1 MATVS
6 TKLTLDT
13 SGFNRGIKSAENGMA
28 KFKAAAGPAVLG
40 GVAAGFAAA
49 AAAAAG
55 LAVGIKGALDLAGA
69 LSDLSSRTG
78 VAAGELRI
86 LQEAFARNGLS
97 AEKVGPSI
105 NKMQRALVEAGDGT
119 GPAAEAFKMLGISVD
134 GLRGMDASS
143 QFAAIGQAI
152 NALPD
157 PAARAAAAMQLF
169 GRSGGE
175 MLTLFANSGAM
186 AEAARSVGDQADILT
201 RNANLFDQASDIL
214 GSVATKMQGFFVGV
228 ADTLVPALMPL
239 LEAADGID
247 LSGLGQ
253 DLGNAI
259 AFGLTVITS
268 GNLGN
273 ILSAQLKLSGA
284 QFINLLVQGISGM
297 VAFLAQR
304 LIDIP
309 SEFVTLLGIVTKA
322 EFWAGVGNG
331 LLAAAMKFAAVIQ
344 RAAAALLDAVS
355 NVPGLGGAAGLAAG
369 YRESAAQMDA
379 GAAERGAAASDA
391 LSGPLAQVRERIAQS
406 FNNAITAAAA
416 AMEQAGETIDTTELQ
431 AARDGLVGEITTQM
445 EANRQAVR
453 SRFEATKTQTPLM
466 EDMEDSAGKG
476 KGNAG
481 VIAQSLQS
489 VGGGAAFARFSDAA
503 NPAAEAV
510 REQKKS
516 NNYLATIAEGIN
528 SIRNGNGGLMPA

>member
-1 MATVS
+1 
-6 TKLTLDT
+6 
-13 SGFNRGIKSAENGMA
+13 
-28 KFKAAAGPAVLG
+28 
-40 GVAAGFAAA
+40 
-49 AAAAAG
+49 
-55 LAVGIKGALDLAGA
+55 
-69 LSDLSSRTG
+69 
-78 VAAGELRI
+78 
-86 LQEAFARNGLS
+86 
-97 AEKVGPSI
+97 
-105 NKMQRALVEAGDGT
+105 
-119 GPAAEAFKMLGISVD
+119 
-134 GLRGMDASS
+134 
-143 QFAAIGQAI
+143 
-152 NALPD
+152 
-157 PAARAAAAMQLF
+157 
-169 GRSGGE
+169 
-175 MLTLFANSGAM
+175 
-186 AEAARSVGDQADILT
+186 
-201 RNANLFDQASDIL
+201 
-214 GSVATKMQGFFVGV
+214 
-228 ADTLVPALMPL
+228 MPL

-406 FNNAITAAAA
+406 FDNAITAAAA

-445 EANRQAVR
+445 DANRQAVR
-453 SRFEATKTQTPLM
+453 AKFEATKTQTPLM

-516 NNYLATIAEGIN
+516 NGYLETIAAGIN
-528 SIRNGNGGLMPA
+528 YIRSGNGNLMPA

>member
-1 MATVS
+1 MAAKVTA
-6 TKLTLDT
+6 KLALDA
-13 SGFNRGIKSAENGMA
+13 SGFTATLTKAQAALGKLSAVGVPVIA
-28 KFKAAAGPAVLG
+28 AGLAAAS
-40 GVAAGFAAA
+40 
-49 AAAAAG
+49 AAAAG
-55 LAVGIKGALDLAGA
+55 LAVGVKSALDLGGA
-69 LSDLSSRTG
+69 LSELSARTG
-78 VAAGELRI
+78 VSAGSLRV
-86 LQEAFARNGLS
+86 LQEAFARSGLS
-97 AEKVGPSI
+97 AEQVGPAV
-105 NKMQRALVEAGDGT
+105 NKLQRAIVEAGTGT
-119 GPAAEAFKMLGISVD
+119 GPAAKAFQSLGLSVD
-134 GLRGMDASS
+134 SLRGMSAAE
-143 QFAAIGQAI
+143 QFQTIGQAI
-152 NALPD
+152 GALPD
-157 PAARAAAAMQLF
+157 PAARAAAAMQIF

-175 MLTLFANSGAM
+175 LLALFSNSGAM
-186 AEAARSVGDQADILT
+186 AEAARAVGGQANILT
-201 RNANLFDQASDIL
+201 RNADMFDKASDIL
-214 GSVATKMQGFFVGV
+214 NGIGTKLQGFFVGV

-259 AFGLTVITS
+259 AFALTVITS

-284 QFINLLVQGISGM
+284 QFINLLVQGLTGM
-297 VAFLAQR
+297 AAFLAQR
-304 LIDIP
+304 LVDIP
-309 SEFVTLLGIVTKA
+309 AEFVTVLGIVTKA

-344 RAAAALLDAVS
+344 RAAASLLDAVS

-406 FNNAITAAAA
+406 FDNAVNAAAA

-431 AARDGLVGEITTQM
+431 AARDGLVGEINTQM
-445 EANRQAVR
+445 EANREAAR
-453 SRFEATKTQTPLM
+453 SQFNATKTQTPLLEGM
-466 EDMEDSAGKG
+466 EGQAGKSNTG
-476 KGNAG
+476 I
-481 VIAQSLQS
+481 IAQSLQK

-516 NNYLATIAEGIN
+516 NNYLATIADGIN
-528 SIRNGNGGLMPA
+528 YLRNGNGTLMPV

>member
-13 SGFNRGIKSAENGMA
+13 SGFNRGIKSAESGMA

-78 VAAGELRI
+78 VAAGELRV

-97 AEKVGPSI
+97 ADKVGPSI
-105 NKMQRALVEAGDGT
+105 NKMQRAVVEAGDGT

-152 NALPD
+152 NSIPD
-157 PAARAAAAMQLF
+157 PAGRAAAAMQIF
-169 GRSGGE
+169 GKSGGE

-284 QFINLLVQGISGM
+284 QFVNLLVQGITGM

-304 LIDIP
+304 MIDIP
-309 SEFVTLLGIVTKA
+309 ADFATLMGIVTKP

-331 LLAAAMKFAAVIQ
+331 LLGAAQKFAALINN
-344 RAAAALLDAVS
+344 AAAALLEAIS
-355 NVPGLGGAAGLAAG
+355 KVPGMGGAAGLAQGFRDTATGLNQSADQNIGQAG
-369 YRESAAQMDA
+369 DALLGPIEQARAQLSQSFDNA
-379 GAAERGAAASDA
+379 VNAAA
-391 LSGPLAQVRERIAQS
+391 I
-406 FNNAITAAAA
+406 
-416 AMEQAGETIDTTELQ
+416 AMEAVGETIDTTELQ

-445 EANRQAVR
+445 DANRQAVR
-453 SRFEATKTQTPLM
+453 AKFEATKTQTPLM
-466 EDMEDSAGKG
+466 DEMEDSAGKG
-476 KGNAG
+476 KGSAG

-528 SIRNGNGGLMPA
+528 YIRNGNGSLMPA

>member
-1 MATVS
+1 MAAKVTA
-6 TKLTLDT
+6 KLALDA
-13 SGFNRGIKSAENGMA
+13 SGFTATLTKAQAALGKLSAVGVPVIA
-28 KFKAAAGPAVLG
+28 AGLAAAS
-40 GVAAGFAAA
+40 
-49 AAAAAG
+49 AAAAG
-55 LAVGIKGALDLAGA
+55 LAVGVKSALDLGGA
-69 LSDLSSRTG
+69 LSDLSTRTG
-78 VAAGELRI
+78 VAAGQLRI

-97 AEKVGPSI
+97 AEQVGPAV
-105 NKMQRALVEAGDGT
+105 NKMQRALVEAGDGA
-119 GPAAEAFKMLGISVD
+119 GPTAKAFQTLGLSVES
-134 GLRGMDASS
+134 LRGMDASA

-406 FNNAITAAAA
+406 FDNAITAAAA

-445 EANRQAVR
+445 DANRQAVR

-516 NNYLATIAEGIN
+516 NNYLAAIAEGIN
-528 SIRNGNGGLMPA
+528 YIRNGNGSLMPA

>member
-152 NALPD
+152 NSISD
-157 PAARAAAAMQLF
+157 PAGRAAAAMQIF
-169 GRSGGE
+169 GKSGGE

-406 FNNAITAAAA
+406 FDNAITAAAA

-445 EANRQAVR
+445 DANRQAVR
-453 SRFEATKTQTPLM
+453 AKFEATKTQTPLM

-516 NNYLATIAEGIN
+516 NNYLAAIAEGIN
-528 SIRNGNGGLMPA
+528 YIRNGNGSLMPA

>member
-1 MATVS
+1 MAAKVTA
-6 TKLTLDT
+6 KLALDA
-13 SGFNRGIKSAENGMA
+13 SGFTATLTKAQAALGKLSAVGVPVIA
-28 KFKAAAGPAVLG
+28 AGLAAAS
-40 GVAAGFAAA
+40 
-49 AAAAAG
+49 AAAAG
-55 LAVGIKGALDLAGA
+55 LAVGVKGALDLGGA
-69 LSDLSSRTG
+69 LSDLSTRTG
-78 VAAGELRI
+78 VAAGELRV

-97 AEKVGPSI
+97 AEQVGPAI
-105 NKMQRALVEAGDGT
+105 NKLQRAIIEGGQGVATYKRAFDG
-119 GPAAEAFKMLGISVD
+119 LGISLD
-134 GLRGMDASS
+134 SLRGMSS
-143 QFAAIGQAI
+143 AEQFQTIGAAING
-152 NALPD
+152 LTD
-157 PAARAAAAMQLF
+157 PAARAATAMQIF

-175 MLTLFANSGAM
+175 LLTLFANAGAM
-186 AEAARSVGDQADILT
+186 GEAARSVGDQADILT

-259 AFGLTVITS
+259 AFALTVITS

-284 QFINLLVQGISGM
+284 QFINLLVQGLTGM
-297 VAFLAQR
+297 AAFLAQR
-304 LIDIP
+304 LVDIP
-309 SEFVTLLGIVTKA
+309 SEFVTILGIVTKA

-406 FNNAITAAAA
+406 FDNAITAAAA
-416 AMEQAGETIDTTELQ
+416 AMEQAGDTIDTTELQ
-431 AARDGLVGEITTQM
+431 AARDGLIGEITTQM
-445 EANRQAVR
+445 EANREAAR
-453 SRFEATKTQTPLM
+453 ARFEATKTQTPLL
-466 EDMEDSAGKG
+466 EGIEGQAGKSNTG
-476 KGNAG
+476 I
-481 VIAQSLQS
+481 IAQSLQK

-516 NNYLATIAEGIN
+516 NNYLATIADGIN
-528 SIRNGNGGLMPA
+528 YIRTLNGGLMSV

>member
-1 MATVS
+1 MAAKVTA
-6 TKLTLDT
+6 KLALDA
-13 SGFNRGIKSAENGMA
+13 SGFTATLTKAQAALGKLSAVGVPVI
-28 KFKAAAGPAVLG
+28 AAGL
-40 GVAAGFAAA
+40 AAA
-49 AAAAAG
+49 ATAAAG
-55 LAVGIKGALDLAGA
+55 LAVGVKSALDLGGA

-78 VAAGELRI
+78 VAAGQLRI

-97 AEKVGPSI
+97 AEQVGPAI
-105 NKMQRALVEAGDGT
+105 NKMQRALVEAGDGA
-119 GPAAEAFKMLGISVD
+119 GPTAKAFQTLGLSVE

-284 QFINLLVQGISGM
+284 QFINLLVQGVTGM

-304 LIDIP
+304 MIDIP
-309 SEFVTLLGIVTKA
+309 ADFVTLLGVVTKA
-322 EFWAGVGNG
+322 EFWAGVGYG
-331 LLAAAMKFAAVIQ
+331 LLGAAQKFAAIINN
-344 RAAAALLDAVS
+344 AAASLLEALAK
-355 NVPGLGGAAGLAAG
+355 VPGLGGAGNIAAG
-369 YRESAAQMDA
+369 FRDTANRLDSDADSNLAQA
-379 GAAERGAAASDA
+379 GDA
-391 LSGPLAQVRERIAQS
+391 LSGPLAQVRDRLSQS
-406 FNNAITAAAA
+406 FDNAINAAAI
-416 AMEQAGETIDTTELQ
+416 AMEAAGETIDTTELQ

-445 EANRQAVR
+445 EANREAVR

-466 EDMEDSAGKG
+466 DDMEGQAGKSNTG
-476 KGNAG
+476 I
-481 VIAQSLQS
+481 IAQSLQK

-503 NPAAEAV
+503 NPAAQQL
-510 REQKKS
+510 RESQKQTG
-516 NNYLATIAEGIN
+516 YLKTIADNIMP
-528 SIRNGNGGLMPA
+528 SPMKLMPV

>member
-1 MATVS
+1 MAAKVTA
-6 TKLTLDT
+6 KLALDA
-13 SGFNRGIKSAENGMA
+13 SGFTATLTKAQAALGKLSAVGVPVIA
-28 KFKAAAGPAVLG
+28 AGLAAAS
-40 GVAAGFAAA
+40 
-49 AAAAAG
+49 AAAAG
-55 LAVGIKGALDLAGA
+55 LAVGVKSALDLGGA
-69 LSDLSSRTG
+69 LSDLSTRTG
-78 VAAGELRI
+78 VAAGQLRI

-143 QFAAIGQAI
+143 QFSAIGQAI
-152 NALPD
+152 NSIPD
-157 PAARAAAAMQLF
+157 PAGRAAAAMQIF
-169 GRSGGE
+169 GKSGGE

-284 QFINLLVQGISGM
+284 QFVNTMVSGLTGIL
-297 VAFLAQR
+297 AFLATNMVQM
-304 LIDIP
+304 P
-309 SEFVTLLGIVTKA
+309 ANFVKILGIVTQP
-322 EFWAGVGNG
+322 EFWSGLGNG
-331 LLAAAMKFAAVIQ
+331 LVAAAMKFAAIIQ
-344 RAAAALLDAVS
+344 RAAASVLDAIS
-355 NVPGLGGAAGLAAG
+355 NVPGLGGAAGMAQT
-369 YRESAAQMDA
+369 YRDSADQMDV
-379 GAAERGAAASDA
+379 GASEFGARASEQ
-391 LSGPLAQVRERIAQS
+391 LQGPLNTYIEALQES
-406 FNNAITAAAA
+406 FGKSFEAMANAI
-416 AMEQAGETIDTTELQ
+416 ESPGETIDTTELQ
-431 AARDGLVGEITTQM
+431 AARDGLVGEIATQM
-445 EANRQAVR
+445 ESNREAAR

-466 EDMEDSAGKG
+466 EDMEGQAGKSNTG
-476 KGNAG
+476 I
-481 VIAQSLQS
+481 IAQSLQK

-516 NNYLATIAEGIN
+516 NGYLETIAAGIN
-528 SIRNGNGGLMPA
+528 YIRSGNGTLMPA

>member
-1 MATVS
+1 MATVT

-40 GVAAGFAAA
+40 AVAAGFAAA

-97 AEKVGPSI
+97 AEQVGPAI
-105 NKMQRALVEAGDGT
+105 NKMQRALVEAGDGA
-119 GPAAEAFKMLGISVD
+119 GPTAKAFQTLGLSVD
-134 GLRGMDASS
+134 SLRGMDASS

-284 QFINLLVQGISGM
+284 QFVNTMVSGLTGII
-297 VAFLAQR
+297 AFLATNMVQM
-304 LIDIP
+304 P
-309 SEFVTLLGIVTKA
+309 ANFVKILGIVTQP
-322 EFWAGVGNG
+322 EFWSGLGNG
-331 LLAAAMKFAAVIQ
+331 LVAAAMKFAAIIQ
-344 RAAAALLDAVS
+344 RAAASVLDAIS
-355 NVPGLGGAAGLAAG
+355 NAPGLGGAAGMAQT
-369 YRESAAQMDA
+369 YRDSADQMDA
-379 GAAERGAAASDA
+379 GASEFGAKASEQ
-391 LSGPLAQVRERIAQS
+391 LQGPLNTYIEALQES
-406 FNNAITAAAA
+406 FGKSFDAMADAIQNT
-416 AMEQAGETIDTTELQ
+416 GETIDTTELQ

-445 EANRQAVR
+445 EANREAVR

-466 EDMEDSAGKG
+466 DEMEDSAGKG
-476 KGNAG
+476 KGSAG

-516 NNYLATIAEGIN
+516 NGYLQTIAEGIN
-528 SIRNGNGGLMPA
+528 YIRNGNGSLMPT

>member
-97 AEKVGPSI
+97 ADKVGPSI
-105 NKMQRALVEAGDGT
+105 NKMQRAVVEAGDGT

-152 NALPD
+152 NSIPD
-157 PAARAAAAMQLF
+157 PAGRAAAAMQIF
-169 GRSGGE
+169 GKSGGE

-228 ADTLVPALMPL
+228 ADTLVPALKSLPGVQVASPKGGMYAFFQLPSHADSL
-239 LEAADGID
+239 FTAKRLVSEA
-247 LSGLGQ
+247 GLGLAPGSAFAPESSAWLRWCFASK
-253 DLGNAI
+253 DLAR
-259 AFGLTVITS
+259 LTDGV
-268 GNLGN
+268 
-273 ILSAQLKLSGA
+273 
-284 QFINLLVQGISGM
+284 
-297 VAFLAQR
+297 QR
-304 LIDIP
+304 L
-309 SEFVTLLGIVTKA
+309 
-322 EFWAGVGNG
+322 
-331 LLAAAMKFAAVIQ
+331 
-344 RAAAALLDAVS
+344 
-355 NVPGLGGAAGLAAG
+355 
-369 YRESAAQMDA
+369 
-379 GAAERGAAASDA
+379 ERWLTS
-391 LSGPLAQVRERIAQS
+391 QS
-406 FNNAITAAAA
+406 
-416 AMEQAGETIDTTELQ
+416 
-431 AARDGLVGEITTQM
+431 
-445 EANRQAVR
+445 
-453 SRFEATKTQTPLM
+453 
-466 EDMEDSAGKG
+466 
-476 KGNAG
+476 
-481 VIAQSLQS
+481 
-489 VGGGAAFARFSDAA
+489 
-503 NPAAEAV
+503 
-510 REQKKS
+510 
-516 NNYLATIAEGIN
+516 
-528 SIRNGNGGLMPA
+528 

>member
-1 MATVS
+1 MATVT

-40 GVAAGFAAA
+40 AVAAGFAAA

-97 AEKVGPSI
+97 AEQVGPAI
-105 NKMQRALVEAGDGT
+105 NKMQRALVEAGDGA
-119 GPAAEAFKMLGISVD
+119 GPTAKAFQTLGLSVD
-134 GLRGMDASS
+134 SLRGMDASS

-284 QFINLLVQGISGM
+284 QFVNTMVSGLTGII
-297 VAFLAQR
+297 AFLATNMVQM
-304 LIDIP
+304 P
-309 SEFVTLLGIVTKA
+309 ANFVKILGIVTQP
-322 EFWAGVGNG
+322 EFWSGLGNG
-331 LLAAAMKFAAVIQ
+331 LVAAAMKFAAIIQ
-344 RAAAALLDAVS
+344 RAAASVLDAIS
-355 NVPGLGGAAGLAAG
+355 NVPGLGGAAGMAQT
-369 YRESAAQMDA
+369 YRDSADQMDA
-379 GAAERGAAASDA
+379 GASEFGAKASEQ
-391 LSGPLAQVRERIAQS
+391 LQGPLNTYIEALQES
-406 FNNAITAAAA
+406 FGKSFDAMADAIQNT
-416 AMEQAGETIDTTELQ
+416 GETIDTTELQ

-445 EANRQAVR
+445 EANREAVR

-466 EDMEDSAGKG
+466 DEMEDSAGKG
-476 KGNAG
+476 KGSAG

-516 NNYLATIAEGIN
+516 NGYLQTIAEGIN
-528 SIRNGNGGLMPA
+528 YIRNGNGSLMPT

>member
-1 MATVS
+1 MAAKVTA
-6 TKLTLDT
+6 KLALDA
-13 SGFNRGIKSAENGMA
+13 SGFTATLTKAQAALGKLSAVGVPVI
-28 KFKAAAGPAVLG
+28 AAGL
-40 GVAAGFAAA
+40 AAA

-55 LAVGIKGALDLAGA
+55 LAVGVKGALDLGGA
-69 LSDLSSRTG
+69 LSELSARTG
-78 VAAGELRI
+78 VSAGSLRV
-86 LQEAFARNGLS
+86 LQEAFVRSGLS
-97 AEKVGPSI
+97 AEQVGPAI

-119 GPAAEAFKMLGISVD
+119 GPTAKAFQTLGLSVD
-134 GLRGMDASS
+134 ALRGMDASA
-143 QFAAIGQAI
+143 QFAAIGKAI
-152 NALPD
+152 NLLPD
-157 PAARAAAAMQLF
+157 PTARAAAAMQLF

-175 MLTLFANSGAM
+175 MLALFSNSSAM
-186 AEAARSVGDQADILT
+186 EQAARSVGNQAEILT
-201 RNANLFDQASDIL
+201 RNADMFDTAGEIL
-214 GSVATKMQGFFVGV
+214 GSVGTKLQGFFVGV

-239 LEAADGID
+239 LQAADGID

-259 AFGLTVITS
+259 AFALTVITS

-284 QFINLLVQGISGM
+284 QFINLLVQGLTGM
-297 VAFLAQR
+297 AAFLAQR
-304 LIDIP
+304 LVDIP
-309 SEFVTLLGIVTKA
+309 AEFVTVLGIVTKA

-344 RAAAALLDAVS
+344 RAAASLLDAVS

-406 FNNAITAAAA
+406 FDNAVNAAAA

-445 EANRQAVR
+445 EANREAAR
-453 SRFEATKTQTPLM
+453 SQFNATKTQTPLLEGM
-466 EDMEDSAGKG
+466 EGQAGKSNTG
-476 KGNAG
+476 I
-481 VIAQSLQS
+481 IAQSLQK

-503 NPAAEAV
+503 NPAAQAV
-510 REQKKS
+510 REQQKTNTLLGRIEQKLS
-516 NNYLATIAEGIN
+516 PQMA
-528 SIRNGNGGLMPA
+528 LMPV